1 MIGSCAIKSWASTQA
16 LISLSSGEAEY
27 YGIVKASSVGLGVK
41 AMMADLGHELELEV
55 LTDASAAK
63 GIASRRGLGK
73 TRHVAVRFL
82 WVQER
87 VKNGDLTVSKVWGG
101 DNPADLLTKYLTRD
115 KMDRC
120 MLTFGLEYKDG
131 RPAEAPEVAK

>member
-1 MIGSCAIKSWASTQA
+1 MIGGCAVKSWASTQS
-16 LISLSSGEAEY
+16 LIALSSGEAEY
-27 YGIVKASSVGLGVK
+27 YGVVKASSVGLGIK
-41 AMMADLGHELELEV
+41 SMMSDLGFSMDLEV

-73 TRHVAVRFL
+73 TRHVAVHYL
-82 WVQER
+82 WVQEKVR
-87 VKNGDLTVSKVWGG
+87 RGDLVISKVWGG

-120 MLTFGLEYKDG
+120 MLTFGLEYMAG
-131 RPAEAPEVAK
+131 RSAIAPEIAK